1 MKVLLLQDVDNLG
14 LAGDVVKVANG
25 YGRNYLLPQ
34 EVATLA
40 TASAL
45 KQAQAIRKAG
55 ELTRAQEKSDAEAI
69 ANQLKGAVLVFER
82 RAGTQDK
89 LYGSVT
95 ANDIVQA
102 LNDKFGLEIDK
113 RKVSLPEP
121 IRSLGQWD
129 VTIKLMIEVSASVK
143 VVVVQE
149 GEAQD
154 VALSASVEAEETEAE
169 EVVEVAE
176 TVEAAAEV
184 EAA

>member
-34 EVATLA
+34 EMAALA
-40 TASAL
+40 TSGAL
-45 KQAQAIRKAG
+45 KQAQSIRNAG

-69 ANQLKGAVLVFER
+69 ANQLKGAVLAFER
-82 RAGTQDK
+82 RAGVQDK

-121 IRSLGQWD
+121 IRTLGQWD
-129 VTIKLMIEVSASVK
+129 VIIKLMIEVSASVK
-143 VVVVQE
+143 VVVIQE
-149 GEAQD
+149 GESQD
-154 VALSASVEAEETEAE
+154 AALAASVEAEA
-169 EVVEVAE
+169 VEV
-176 TVEAAAEV
+176 VEAAAEV
-184 EAA
+184 ETE

>member
-34 EVATLA
+34 GIATLA

-45 KQAQAIRKAG
+45 KQAQAIRQAG
-55 ELTRAQEKSDAEAI
+55 ELTRAKEKSDAEAI

-102 LNDKFGLEIDK
+102 VNDKFGLEIDK

-121 IRSLGQWD
+121 IRTLGRWD
-129 VTIKLMIEVSASVK
+129 VSIKLMIEVSAWVK

-154 VALSASVEAEETEAE
+154 VALTASVEAEE
-169 EVVEVAE
+169 VAE
-176 TVEAAAEV
+176 AAEV
-184 EAA
+184 E

>member
-1 MKVLLLQDVDNLG
+1 MKVLLLQDVDKLG

-25 YGRNYLLPQ
+25 YGRNYLIPQ
-34 EVATLA
+34 KIATLA

-55 ELTRAQEKSDAEAI
+55 ELTRAREKSDAEAI
-69 ANQLKGAVLVFER
+69 ANQLKNAVLVFER

-102 LNDKFGLEIDK
+102 LNDKFGLKIDK

-129 VTIKLMIEVSASVK
+129 VSIKLMIEVSALVK

-149 GEAQD
+149 GKAQD
-154 VALSASVEAEETEAE
+154 VALAASAEAEEPRAEEAE
-169 EVVEVAE
+169 AAE
-176 TVEAAAEV
+176 TVEAATEV
-184 EAA
+184 ETE